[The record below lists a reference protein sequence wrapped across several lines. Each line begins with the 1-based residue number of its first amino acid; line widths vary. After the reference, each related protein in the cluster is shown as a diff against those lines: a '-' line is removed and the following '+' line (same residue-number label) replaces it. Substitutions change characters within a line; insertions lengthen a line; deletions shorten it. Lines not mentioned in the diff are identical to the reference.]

1 MSTTDA
7 NYRSLQAELT
17 QILAQLDN
25 PDLDIDQAIKH
36 YERGMVIVRQLDK
49 YLTTA
54 QNKINKVKA
63 SFQ

>member
-36 YERGMVIVRQLDK
+36 YERGMVIVWQLDK